1 MHTIHLKLN
10 KMKNAKQLKDYLLRL
25 EQEGNN
31 LEEITLIAWSEEL
44 GDNIDV
50 DSFELDITINGEELI
65 FNL

>member
-50 DSFELDITINGEELI
+50 DSFELDAINGEELI

>member
-10 KMKNAKQLKDYLLRL
+10 KMENAKQLKDYLLRL

-50 DSFELDITINGEELI
+50 DSFELDAINGEELI

>member
-1 MHTIHLKLN
+1 
-10 KMKNAKQLKDYLLRL
+10 MKNAKQLKDYLLRL

-50 DSFELDITINGEELI
+50 DSFELDAINGEELI